1 MDKKY
6 TKELN
11 YLFAT
16 EDVHGRTVVIA
27 TGNVTAGFP
36 FLYNGKNR
44 VTTPFYL
51 ETKNDAGEKVQG
63 AITNGSHVVVNGS
76 NFLDVEVPK
85 VAAELRNLRL
95 PTVAVNIS
103 SERYEKA
110 LKYAPALKELSHT
123 KKPSGGITLFLP
135 FLAFDADAV
144 FLHQHVMQGDT
155 VTISGTLEGT
165 TVGNLRENQQMV
177 WCNDIRK
184 IREAKRNLPVG
195 RKVDA

>member
-1 MDKKY
+1 MDKKL
-6 TKELN
+6 TKDLN

-16 EDVHGRTVVIA
+16 EDVHGRTIVIA

-36 FLYNGKNR
+36 FLYNGKNK

-51 ETKNDAGEKVQG
+51 ECKNDAGEKIQG
-63 AITNGSHVVVNGS
+63 AITNGSHVVVNG
-76 NFLDVEVPK
+76 NNMLDIEVPK

-103 SERYEKA
+103 AERYEKA
-110 LKYAPALKELSHT
+110 LKYAPALKDISHST
-123 KKPSGGITLFLP
+123 KPSGGITLFLP

-144 FLHQHVMQGDT
+144 FLHQNVLQGDT
-155 VTISGTLEGT
+155 VTICGTLERT
-165 TVGNLRENQQMV
+165 SVGNLREGQQMV
-177 WCNDIRK
+177 WCNDVRK